1 MRCLWILAALV
12 LSAFAA
18 CSGPRDS
25 VGLLVYRED
34 DLFMRSLVNDIQKES
49 DGQFSLDTRFS
60 LNSQVIQNEQIE
72 NLIRSDTQVLIVN
85 PVDRLGAYA
94 VVNRLKMENIP
105 VIFFNRE
112 PLRADMELW
121 DQVWYVGARAEQSG
135 RMQAELAME
144 LFGSDPDNLNEF
156 DRNGDDRIQTVILK
170 GEQGHQDAEIRTAT
184 VQTAFQEAGYSLDVI
199 AVETANWNRNEA
211 YEIME
216 ELLDQESIP
225 PELVLSNNDAM
236 ALGAISIM
244 RQRGLFSDTN
254 GNGKMERTDEKWI
267 PVLGIDGVPESVEQ
281 IEDGYLYGTVHNDYS
296 TMAKAISALAESIL
310 KGQPDA
316 DFPYEITDGK
326 YIWVDYK
333 TFTLD

>member
-1 MRCLWILAALV
+1 MKYLSIWVVLV
-12 LSAFAA
+12 LSVLAA
-18 CSGPRDS
+18 CSSPRNS

-72 NLIRSDTQVLIVN
+72 NLIREETQVLIIN

-94 VVNRLKMENIP
+94 VVKRLKMENIP

-112 PLRADMELW
+112 PLRSDMELW
-121 DQVWYVGARAEQSG
+121 DQVWYVGAKAEQSG

-144 LFGSDPDNLNEF
+144 LFGSDPDSLNEF
-156 DRNGDDRIQTVILK
+156 DRNDDGRIQTVILK
-170 GEQGHQDAEIRTAT
+170 GEQGHQDAEIRTAM
-184 VQTAFQEAGYSLDVI
+184 VQTAFQEAGYSIDVI

-211 YEIME
+211 YETME
-216 ELLDQESIP
+216 EILDRGVNP

-254 GNGKMERTDEKWI
+254 GNGKMERTDEEWI

-281 IEDGYLYGTVHNDYS
+281 IEAGYLYGTVHNDYS
-296 TMAKAISALAESIL
+296 TMAKAIAALAESIL
-310 KGQPDA
+310 EGRVDD
-316 DFPYEITDGK
+316 DFPYEIIDGK